1 MQPRNVRGTG
11 YNVTDWVGGVN
22 RVSWA
27 QLQEMYSNG
36 WTIGNHTKAHIDLT
50 SLSLD
55 SQTTALLDARN
66 AFNDHGLFNVDYVN
80 YPMSGAYNADTLTAM
95 QNLGMRTGQSSILSF
110 NNVSPLA
117 RPFEIATRSIG
128 SGISLATAEGWV
140 NTALSH
146 QEILVLTFNDI
157 TTTPTSVDWYIDR
170 FQSLVD
176 YCIAQGIPIITMDD
190 LYRLQ
195 TSDITIPLP
204 K

>member
-1 MQPRNVRGTG
+1 
-11 YNVTDWVGGVN
+11 
-22 RVSWA
+22 
-27 QLQEMYSNG
+27 
-36 WTIGNHTKAHIDLT
+36 
-50 SLSLD
+50 
-55 SQTTALLDARN
+55 
-66 AFNDHGLFNVDYVN
+66 
-80 YPMSGAYNADTLTAM
+80 MSGAYNADTLTAM